1 VRSSAV
7 SLLGSTGKDDPRV
20 LPILTGV
27 LNEGLERRSFQLISA
42 AGEAM
47 IALGDERAISTLEE
61 LAKKAADSPQLAM
74 VISSYQSRLK
84 ARLSSTKAGS

>member
-1 VRSSAV
+1 M
-7 SLLGSTGKDDPRV
+7 K
-20 LPILTGV
+20 
-27 LNEGLERRSFQLISA
+27 GLERRSFQLISA

-47 IALGDERAISTLEE
+47 IVLGDERAIPPWKNWQ
-61 LAKKAADSPQLAM
+61 KKAGDSPQLAM